1 MYPCAVTS
9 YISDESLAHTQ
20 TLIWFQS
27 VVGLR
32 WWGCESETA
41 GGGGELELQG
51 TGIAIEESEVVSPGD
66 TFLHLWDVNINSPC
80 SYLVDS
86 IHATNIC

>member
-20 TLIWFQS
+20 TLIWFES
-27 VVGLR
+27 DVGLR
-32 WWGCESETA
+32 WWGRESEAA
-41 GGGGELELQG
+41 GGGGQLELQG

>member
-1 MYPCAVTS
+1 MCTPVL
-9 YISDESLAHTQ
+9 SLAKYQMSLLLTL
-20 TLIWFQS
+20 TLIWFES
-27 VVGLR
+27 DVGLR
-32 WWGCESETA
+32 WWGRESEAA
-41 GGGGELELQG
+41 GGSGELELQG

-66 TFLHLWDVNINSPC
+66 TFLHLSDVNINSPC

>member
-1 MYPCAVTS
+1 MYTPVL
-9 YISDESLAHTQ
+9 SLATYQ
-20 TLIWFQS
+20 MSLLLTLKWFES
-27 VVGLR
+27 DVSLR
-32 WWGCESETA
+32 WWGHDCEMA
-41 GGGGELELQG
+41 GGGGQLELQG

-66 TFLHLWDVNINSPC
+66 TFLQLWDVNINSPC